1 MLSNSLKISVI
12 MSVYN
17 HQDYVADAIESI
29 IGQTYVNL
37 EFLIINDGST
47 DDSLKI
53 IQKYEKL
60 DSRIIVIN
68 QVNLG
73 LTKALN
79 VGIKKSSGTYV
90 ARQDADDLSALN
102 RLEKQLDAIQKYK
115 LDILTSRAFKNSQ
128 IVPNGFILNFNQ
140 SSILKTGNIFIH
152 GTFFI
157 HRRVFDMQMYDEKYR
172 YAQDFKFILEA
183 LFNNLRV
190 GLMVEPLYYLNN
202 IDTSISNT
210 KKDEQDDYTSVAIN
224 LFFGSDRYFKYV
236 NKSNKYFYKFFKLII
251 MIILFITTK
260 GYKFKVIK

>member
-90 ARQDADDLSALN
+90 ARQDADDISVLN
-102 RLEKQLDAIQKYK
+102 RLEKQLGAIEKYE
-115 LDILTSRAFKNSQ
+115 LDIVTSRAFKNNK
-128 IVPNGFILNFNQ
+128 IVPNSLIFNFNR

-157 HRRVFDMQMYDEKYR
+157 HRKVFDLQMYDEDYQ
-172 YAQDFKFILEA
+172 YAQDFKFILDA
-183 LFNNLRV
+183 FSKNFKI
-190 GLMVEPLYYLNN
+190 GSIIEPLYRLNN
-202 IDTSISNT
+202 IETSISNT
-210 KKDEQDDYTSVAIN
+210 KKDGQDHYISVA
-224 LFFGSDRYFKYV
+224 LVEFFGTDKYFKYI
-236 NKSNKYFYKFFKLII
+236 NKCNQYFYKFFKII
-251 MIILFITTK
+251 IIITLFMSTK
-260 GYKFKVIK
+260 GYKFKIIK